1 MSPCRA
7 PPFAAARKNWLW
19 LTAVFSDREA
29 FLWIIQSD
37 DVSTAGHYY
46 RFDVYTRHFGARR
59 RIGEK
64 RF

>member
-29 FLWIIQSD
+29 RAHG
-37 DVSTAGHYY
+37 VG
-46 RFDVYTRHFGARR
+46 
-59 RIGEK
+59 GEILCEVW
-64 RF
+64 